1 MLEIEKGDI
10 NSYFDKNILI
20 EDDHYNSIKSIIQCK
35 YCNKILKEPMMCK
48 ECLGAFC
55 KNCIDEL
62 GKNNHKCESPVYVE
76 NTNAKA
82 LLGTLKY
89 LCKNC
94 KSEVKGSDIE
104 NHLKEGC
111 EKNENPSKLMDCIF
125 RKKSLT
131 KLKQEEIKKLED
143 KKTNMYHIS
152 SKIFIFI
159 IFSTLVILLG
169 RANVGK
175 SSISLLCS
183 HFYFF

>member
-1 MLEIEKGDI
+1 MKENYIDEIYPYID
-10 NSYFDKNILI
+10 DDCLI
-20 EDDHYNSIKSIIQCK
+20 EDELYKDIKDTIKCK
-35 YCNKILKEPMMCK
+35 YCNEILKEPMMCIVCG
-48 ECLGAFC
+48 ESFC
-55 KNCIDEL
+55 NNCIKKMQKDK
-62 GKNNHKCESPVYVE
+62 KNSHKCKKAKYVKNQ
-76 NTNAKA
+76 NTIK
-82 LLGTLKY
+82 LMGKLKY

-94 KSEVKGSDIE
+94 KYEIKKEDIE

-152 SKIFIFI
+152 SKIFIII
-159 IFSTLVILLG
+159 IFSALVILLG

-175 SSISLLCS
+175 SSLINS
-183 HFYFF
+183 